1 MPYLLDTNVIT
12 RIANP
17 MDAQHPVAKNAVE
30 MLLAQGEALYVTPQN
45 LIEFRVIA
53 TRPTDANGLGWSM
66 ADTESWTAKFE
77 AMFGMLTENGLIFLH
92 WKTLMNVTGTIGKP
106 AHDGRLASVA
116 HVYGVPHILTFNVKD
131 FRRYIIHGVTPVD
144 PSSI

>member
-1 MPYLLDTNVIT
+1 MPYLLDTNVIS

-17 MDAQHPVAKNAVE
+17 GDAQHSAARDAVKT
-30 MLLAQGEALYVTPQN
+30 LLAQGESLYITPQN

-53 TRPTDANGLGWSM
+53 TRPTNANGLGWSM
-66 ADTESWTAKFE
+66 SDAEAWTAKFE
-77 AMFGMLTENGLIFLH
+77 AMFGMLAENGLIFLH

-106 AHDGRLASVA
+106 AHDGRLAAVA
-116 HVYGVPHILTFNVKD
+116 HVYGVPNILTFNVKD